1 MKTEHKDESGNWE
14 YGKNNQETHL
24 IFLIFEYVRK
34 ETFQHVFSEKPV
46 KFYYRNSKLRFL
58 NILQR
63 IPRGV

>member
-34 ETFQHVFSEKPV
+34 EKPV

>member
-24 IFLIFEYVRK
+24 IFLISEY
-34 ETFQHVFSEKPV
+34 VFSEKPV